1 MNVPFEGFRFGVETV
16 PKQFFSEL
24 LPAIDDLDELRAA
37 LFGIFLLNQFSG
49 DSRYI
54 VLKDFLEL
62 PSAIEAFG
70 GADAERRLKKALAK
84 AVERKIFLRVR
95 YNEDD
100 LYFLNSPKGKAA
112 LKRLG
117 DGEWVPDSF
126 LHLTEAVN
134 VDRPN
139 IFTLY
144 EENIGPLTPL
154 IADRLKDA
162 EARFR
167 PDWIAAAIEQAV
179 VNNARSWRYIET
191 ILANW
196 KENGRNG

>member
-1 MNVPFEGFRFGVETV
+1 MNLPFEGFRSGVEII

-24 LPAIDDLDELRAA
+24 LPAIDDLDELKAT
-37 LFGIFLLNQFSG
+37 LYGFYLLNQFSG

-62 PSAIEAFG
+62 PALIEAFG
-70 GADAERRLKKALAK
+70 GEKAERRLKKALAK
-84 AVERKIFLRVR
+84 AAARKTFLSVR
-95 YNEDD
+95 YNDDD

-112 LKRLG
+112 LKRLN
-117 DGEWVPDSF
+117 DGEWAPDSF
-126 LHLTEAVN
+126 LHLSESVN
-134 VDRPN
+134 VARPN
-139 IFTLY
+139 IFALY

-162 EARFR
+162 ETRFK
-167 PDWIAAAIEQAV
+167 PDWVAAAIEQAV

-191 ILANW
+191 ILMNW